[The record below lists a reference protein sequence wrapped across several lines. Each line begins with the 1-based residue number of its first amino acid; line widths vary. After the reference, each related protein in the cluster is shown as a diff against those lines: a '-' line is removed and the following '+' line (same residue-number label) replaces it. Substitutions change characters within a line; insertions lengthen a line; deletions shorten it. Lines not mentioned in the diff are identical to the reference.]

1 MRKKIKKNSRTVI
14 LRSWTAYCKR
24 KLSKSSGKRT
34 EQLLTTLFFW
44 VVSHRRQEGK
54 QTFQRVPSPPE
65 SVFAFLA
72 DFLLASTLSTGL
84 AKQCCHK
91 NHILFCIAA
100 LIGPDGSHAAGS
112 SFFKKEGLLSGDRS
126 DKTLKTWTA
135 SSIFEQQVQ
144 IFRFAISKYTTN
156 TFYNAQSL
164 RTSFSRCSWT

>member
-1 MRKKIKKNSRTVI
+1 MIGSSVVDLHMLPLPLSATCEEKIKKNSRTVI

-112 SFFKKEGLLSGDRS
+112 SFFKRKDYWVETEVIKL
-126 DKTLKTWTA
+126 
-135 SSIFEQQVQ
+135 
-144 IFRFAISKYTTN
+144 
-156 TFYNAQSL
+156 
-164 RTSFSRCSWT
+164 